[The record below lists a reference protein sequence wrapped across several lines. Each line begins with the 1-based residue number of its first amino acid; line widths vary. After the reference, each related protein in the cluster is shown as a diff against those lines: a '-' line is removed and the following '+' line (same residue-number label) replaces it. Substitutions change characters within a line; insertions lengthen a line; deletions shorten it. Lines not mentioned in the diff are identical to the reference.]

1 MHKVHVSSLQKGG
14 KTKAE
19 QKILV
24 GDPVPDLEAKNQ
36 DGKTIRLSD
45 FRGKPVLL
53 YFYPKDDTP
62 GCTREACE
70 LRDEYSKFQRLNA
83 VILGISAQTEESH
96 REFKNKY
103 HLPFDLLVDKKGEL
117 AQALGLDMT
126 PLIGLHKRQS
136 ALLSPSGRL
145 VRVYKK
151 VDPEKHASEVLD
163 DLKIV
168 AER

>member
-1 MHKVHVSSLQKGG
+1 
-14 KTKAE
+14 
-19 QKILV
+19 
-24 GDPVPDLEAKNQ
+24 
-36 DGKTIRLSD
+36 
-45 FRGKPVLL
+45 
-53 YFYPKDDTP
+53 
-62 GCTREACE
+62 
-70 LRDEYSKFQRLNA
+70 
-83 VILGISAQTEESH
+83 
-96 REFKNKY
+96 
-103 HLPFDLLVDKKGEL
+103 
-117 AQALGLDMT
+117 MT